1 MRRQADT
8 QQFSR
13 RSTKLFFVVAAVLM
27 AFSRS
32 RVQAA
37 GPAAAAPG
45 SAAAAGSPVRRIV
58 VSIPDRKLVLLE
70 DGRVV
75 KIYRVAIGASASP
88 TPSGQF
94 KIVHRIPNPTYYA
107 PGVVLPPGPENPLG
121 THWIGL
127 DLKHF
132 GIHGTNQPRS
142 IGRKASHGC
151 IRMRNEDV
159 AELFARVRAG
169 DTVELL
175 AERTEETVQLFGGD
189 RPAVLSAQ
197 AAPAGETLQA
207 APAASAAQQ

>member
-1 MRRQADT
+1 MRRQAET

-13 RSTKLFFVVAAVLM
+13 RSTNLLFIVAAVLM

-94 KIVHRIPNPTYYA
+94 KIVHRVPHPAYYA

-159 AELFARVRAG
+159 AELFARVHAG

-197 AAPAGETLQA
+197 AAPAVETLQA